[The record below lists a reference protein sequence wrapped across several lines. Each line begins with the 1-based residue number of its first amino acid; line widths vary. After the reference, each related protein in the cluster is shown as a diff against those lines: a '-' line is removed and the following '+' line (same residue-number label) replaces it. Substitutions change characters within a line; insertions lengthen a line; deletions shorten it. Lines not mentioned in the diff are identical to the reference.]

1 MQINFNPFHVLPYS
15 FFFVSFFVSF
25 FVVFEVVFEVVF
37 DVVFEVVFKV
47 VFFVVFLVVFLFEDG
62 FFAVAFVFFPVVLL
76 LVDFAA
82 ITTPPY
88 DGNTNYNYSI

>member
-25 FVVFEVVFEVVF
+25 FVVFDVVFEVVF

-47 VFFVVFLVVFLFEDG
+47 VFFVVFFLLSPPL
-62 FFAVAFVFFPVVLL
+62 AMISIVSSKVNLSASFPLGSYSLL
-76 LVDFAA
+76 
-82 ITTPPY
+82 Y
-88 DGNTNYNYSI
+88 